1 MHFRRGAPAVR
12 LTGSTGEML
21 FDTGAQ
27 HAGWTLTQ
35 DVEVLRPR
43 SDYASARAEGG
54 SLGGALPATVRTEMP
69 WPAPQFSSPY
79 GAVYCLDDVIR
90 SHLGG
95 DATACRK
102 QLSRCAGTL
111 TPRDVA
117 VFQGRSRRTPGGA
130 SAWRSRLSLR

>member
-1 MHFRRGAPAVR
+1 MHFRRGASAVR
-12 LTGSTGEML
+12 LTGSAGEMV

-27 HAGWTLTQ
+27 HAGWTLKQ

-43 SDYASARAEGG
+43 SDYSSARAEGG

-102 QLSRCAGTL
+102 FL
-111 TPRDVA
+111 A
-117 VFQGRSRRTPGGA
+117 VHVPSHHAMPLCFRA
-130 SAWRSRLSLR
+130 

>member
-1 MHFRRGAPAVR
+1 MGKTRDYGASEDSPDACFGAP
-12 LTGSTGEML
+12 G
-21 FDTGAQ
+21 
-27 HAGWTLTQ
+27 
-35 DVEVLRPR
+35 R

-102 QLSRCAGTL
+102 FL
-111 TPRDVA
+111 A
-117 VFQGRSRRTPGGA
+117 VHVPSHHAMPLCFRA
-130 SAWRSRLSLR
+130 